1 MLAQGVGYAV
11 LPESSQQTQ
20 GHKALQP
27 ARLSAPAAS
36 NSLQLT
42 LPASR
47 PSTRRV
53 SETAA
58 LLRKMMVRTTR
69 RW

>member
-1 MLAQGVGYAV
+1 V
-11 LPESSQQTQ
+11 LPESSWHTK
-20 GHKALQP
+20 GHKALES
-27 ARLSAPAAS
+27 ARLSAPEVF
-36 NSLQLT
+36 NSLQLA

-58 LLRKMMVRTTR
+58 LLRKMMVRTAR
-69 RW
+69 R